1 MRQKLSERESLAMV
15 GNERGIFKRETMSSR
30 WPGRQL
36 VPLQLVQ
43 EMDKKRE
50 CAIVLAA
57 WKLPGRRMQR
67 DFIHSPAY
75 GFEGELLA
83 VLPCTKTLIAT
94 HLDSHPVRVGT
105 KPKRVRL
112 LGM

>member
-1 MRQKLSERESLAMV
+1 MREKLSERESLAMV

-30 WPGRQL
+30 RPGRQL

-75 GFEGELLA
+75 GFEGSSWRSCPA
-83 VLPCTKTLIAT
+83 
-94 HLDSHPVRVGT
+94 R
-105 KPKRVRL
+105 KP
-112 LGM
+112 